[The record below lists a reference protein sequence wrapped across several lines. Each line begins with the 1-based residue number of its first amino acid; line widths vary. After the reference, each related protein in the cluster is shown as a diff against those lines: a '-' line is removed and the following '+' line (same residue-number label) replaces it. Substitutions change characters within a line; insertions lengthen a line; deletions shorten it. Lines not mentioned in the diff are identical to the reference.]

1 VTAPVLLAVAHG
13 SRDPAAQQCVHA
25 LLAQVRELD
34 PGLDVRAAFL
44 ENAEPALPAGLSRA
58 VAAAGPAGVTIVPLL
73 LATGYHVSQDIGRA
87 AAAAGVRAS
96 APLGPDPAL
105 VPVLAQRLA
114 AAGVPAGTPVVLAAA
129 GSRDPRSAR
138 DTERQAALLARELAV
153 PVRAAYLSAARPTVA
168 EASGALAG
176 RSGRAASD
184 PAGPAGRAASDPA
197 GPAGRPVA
205 VATFLLAPGLFYG
218 QLRDSGAAWVSGPL
232 GPHPAVAQ
240 LVLDRF
246 RAARARAA
254 ASA

>member
-1 VTAPVLLAVAHG
+1 MTAPVLLAVAHG

-184 PAGPAGRAASDPA
+184 PAGPAGR
-197 GPAGRPVA
+197 PVA

>member
-1 VTAPVLLAVAHG
+1 MLLAVAHG
-13 SRDPAAQQCVHA
+13 SRDPAAQECVHA
-25 LLAQVRELD
+25 LLTQVRGLD
-34 PGLDVRAAFL
+34 PGPDVRAAFL
-44 ENAEPALPAGLSRA
+44 ENAEPALPGALSRA

-87 AAAAGVRAS
+87 AAAAGVQAS

-138 DTERQAALLARELAV
+138 DTERQAGLLARELAV

-168 EASGALAG
+168 EAVGAL
-176 RSGRAASD
+176 
-184 PAGPAGRAASDPA
+184 AGPAGRAASPAA
-197 GPAGRPVA
+197 GPSVRPVA
-205 VATFLLAPGLFYG
+205 VATFLLAPGLFYD
-218 QLRDSGAAWVSGPL
+218 QLRASGAAWVSGPL
-232 GPHPAVAQ
+232 GPHPAVAR

>member
-1 VTAPVLLAVAHG
+1 MTRPVLLAVAHG
-13 SRDPAAQQCVHA
+13 SRDPAAQRCVHE
-25 LLAQVRELD
+25 LLDQVRGLD

-44 ENAEPALPAGLSRA
+44 ENADPALPDALSRA
-58 VAAAGPAGVTIVPLL
+58 VAAAGTAAVVIVPLL

-87 AAAAGVRAS
+87 AAAAGVTAS

-138 DTERQAALLARELAV
+138 DTERQAGLLARGLGV

-168 EASGALAG
+168 EAAGAL
-176 RSGRAASD
+176 SGPGSSR
-184 PAGPAGRAASDPA
+184 
-197 GPAGRPVA
+197 VA
-205 VATFLLAPGLFYG
+205 VATFLLAPGLFYD
-218 QLRDSGAAWVSGPL
+218 QLRNSGAAWVSGPL

-246 RAARARAA
+246 RAARAHAA